1 LLHLLAEFY
10 AQTIVPPAVVDELD
24 RGRAIGVD
32 LPDVRAVPWLKIQS
46 PQGFR
51 GTGSRRRCDLG
62 RTTEDCTPRRH
73 KLTFTG
79 TLGILLRAKLEGRIP
94 RIEPFL
100 ERLGRLGFR
109 LSARTQATVLK
120 QAGE

>member
-1 LLHLLAEFY
+1 VIL
-10 AQTIVPPAVVDELD
+10 DE
-24 RGRAIGVD
+24 R
-32 LPDVRAVPWLKIQS
+32 
-46 PQGFR
+46 
-51 GTGSRRRCDLG
+51 LG
-62 RTTEDCTPRRH
+62 RLHAEAL